1 MIDKELKKA
10 DENKKKIE
18 KELEALILKRK
29 EKQKKLRKAIASEKN
44 LLEKK
49 LIKDIKA
56 LGYKIDTDNN
66 VKNVLGILYFYNWVN
81 ENNPQMYMLMNRVIM
96 EFKRKTKQQQ

>member
-1 MIDKELKKA
+1 MKIKKDRKRIGSFNFKEKRKA
-10 DENKKKIE
+10 KKI
-18 KELEALILKRK
+18 
-29 EKQKKLRKAIASEKN
+29 KKGDCEWKN

>member
-29 EKQKKLRKAIASEKN
+29 EKQKKLRKAIASEK
-44 LLEKK
+44 
-49 LIKDIKA
+49 I
-56 LGYKIDTDNN
+56 Y
-66 VKNVLGILYFYNWVN
+66 
-81 ENNPQMYMLMNRVIM
+81 
-96 EFKRKTKQQQ
+96 